1 MINNILKKSGCLFV
15 CFILMSNM
23 LFAQTGG
30 SSDLSSIEYKSGMIL
45 KNDDKV
51 GELNRQHLETY
62 NLESIKIAK
71 LKKEIN
77 DLIAEKESV
86 IDEYRRG
93 QFCTGCQVPR
103 SEFKPGESFP
113 HAGQRVRAATP
124 EEIYKKEKYYDDKIN
139 PKKAQ
144 LAELESDENEF
155 TRKRKDIDEQMS
167 KLKDNSDKL
176 REEIVALSKS
186 YNDKVKA
193 YAKSLQTVWIEDL
206 MRQVAEKHT
215 IEDKIAIY
223 EVKLKDLNAEEVKTI
238 AESKEK
244 TRKQNEADIKKIDQ
258 QIFLENNKIT
268 TLRQKFEVNASAIK
282 STVTSYEQRLN
293 EVEALLTN
301 ISKLAEPDIIAY
313 RAEAADLKQKIIES
327 KADLKKT
334 IDIFEIDKSDIE
346 KNIKMFQ
353 NKSWELTINL
363 SKRQDAAVVLI
374 KQVYVTKQKLIN
386 DAIASRKES
395 LQKCGDLL
403 ISKKRNYI
411 NKFSDLVDIVK
422 QEQDRLV
429 IACRNSGASCFGTYV
444 QGDVVLQW
452 NNSLGCVSAMENSR
466 AMNGTF
472 FGCEEESVV
481 YKSHY
486 NASLGAMSSSDTEAL
501 QRKVSK
507 TRYDLILQKITD

>member
-1 MINNILKKSGCLFV
+1 
-15 CFILMSNM
+15 
-23 LFAQTGG
+23 
-30 SSDLSSIEYKSGMIL
+30 
-45 KNDDKV
+45 
-51 GELNRQHLETY
+51 
-62 NLESIKIAK
+62 
-71 LKKEIN
+71 
-77 DLIAEKESV
+77 
-86 IDEYRRG
+86 
-93 QFCTGCQVPR
+93 
-103 SEFKPGESFP
+103 
-113 HAGQRVRAATP
+113 
-124 EEIYKKEKYYDDKIN
+124 
-139 PKKAQ
+139 
-144 LAELESDENEF
+144 
-155 TRKRKDIDEQMS
+155 
-167 KLKDNSDKL
+167 
-176 REEIVALSKS
+176 
-186 YNDKVKA
+186 
-193 YAKSLQTVWIEDL
+193 
-206 MRQVAEKHT
+206 
-215 IEDKIAIY
+215 
-223 EVKLKDLNAEEVKTI
+223 
-238 AESKEK
+238 
-244 TRKQNEADIKKIDQ
+244 
-258 QIFLENNKIT
+258 
-268 TLRQKFEVNASAIK
+268 
-282 STVTSYEQRLN
+282 
-293 EVEALLTN
+293 
-301 ISKLAEPDIIAY
+301 
-313 RAEAADLKQKIIES
+313 
-327 KADLKKT
+327 
-334 IDIFEIDKSDIE
+334 
-346 KNIKMFQ
+346 MFQ

-363 SKRQDAAVVLI
+363 SKRQEAAVVLI

>member
-1 MINNILKKSGCLFV
+1 MINNIFKKTVSVFV
-15 CFILMSNM
+15 CCFLMCYV

-62 NLESIKIAK
+62 NLESIKLAK

-77 DLIAEKESV
+77 DLLSEKESV

-93 QFCTGCQVPR
+93 QFCTGCNVPR
-103 SEFKPGESFP
+103 SQFKPGDPFP
-113 HAGQRVRAATP
+113 HAGQSVRAATP
-124 EEIYKKEKYYDDKIN
+124 DEIARKEKFYDDKIN
-139 PKKAQ
+139 AKKAE
-144 LAELESDENEF
+144 LALLESDENEF
-155 TRKRKDIDEQMS
+155 ARKRKEIDEQMS

-186 YNDKVKA
+186 YNEKVKA

-215 IEDKIAIY
+215 IEDRIAIY
-223 EVKLKDLNAEEVKTI
+223 EIKLKDLNAEEVKTI

-244 TRKQNEADIKKIDQ
+244 TRKQNDADIKKIEGQ
-258 QIFLENNKIT
+258 ALLENNKIVS
-268 TLRQKFEVNASAIK
+268 LKQKLEVNAAAIK
-282 STVTSYEQRLN
+282 SSITSYEQRLN

-301 ISKLAEPDIIAY
+301 TSKLAEADIIAF
-313 RAEAADLKQKIIES
+313 RAEASDLKQKIIES
-327 KADLKKT
+327 TEDLKKVT
-334 IDIFEIDKSDIE
+334 GIYEIDKLAIE
-346 KNIKMFQ
+346 KNIKMFENQ
-353 NKSWELTINL
+353 RWDLTVNL
-363 SKRQDAAVVLI
+363 LKRQEAAIVVI

-411 NKFSDLVDIVK
+411 NKFSDFADIVK

-472 FGCEEESVV
+472 YGCEEESVV

-486 NASLGAMSSSDTEAL
+486 NASLGAMSSSDADAL

>member
-1 MINNILKKSGCLFV
+1 M
-15 CFILMSNM
+15 
-23 LFAQTGG
+23 
-30 SSDLSSIEYKSGMIL
+30 
-45 KNDDKV
+45 
-51 GELNRQHLETY
+51 
-62 NLESIKIAK
+62 
-71 LKKEIN
+71 
-77 DLIAEKESV
+77 
-86 IDEYRRG
+86 
-93 QFCTGCQVPR
+93 
-103 SEFKPGESFP
+103 
-113 HAGQRVRAATP
+113 
-124 EEIYKKEKYYDDKIN
+124 
-139 PKKAQ
+139 
-144 LAELESDENEF
+144 ESDENEF

-363 SKRQDAAVVLI
+363 SKRQEAAVVLI

-386 DAIASRKES
+386 DAITSRKES

-411 NKFSDLVDIVK
+411 KKFSDLVDIVK